1 MNTSCVDKAR
11 DISCGLAVMTGQ
23 NMTKQLVQ
31 EKFKQATHL
40 TNAEKVFVK
49 LSTEKQFRYV
59 ACSSP

>member
-1 MNTSCVDKAR
+1 MNTACLQKAR

-23 NMTKQLVQ
+23 NMTKQLVK

-40 TNAEKVFVK
+40 TNEENVFVK
-49 LSTEKQFRYV
+49 LSTEEQFKLV